1 MISCEDPLAQLGFRA
16 SESKFQVRFKEF
28 EIPVSTFQVDS
39 LNTVNFAGSPTKRLL
54 AGAVNDPVFGQ
65 IKSRVYTQIL
75 PSTRPN
81 FAASATFEKATIT
94 LAYDY
99 YYYGPKEAASL
110 DLQLFE
116 LADSIDPNS
125 GYYFNSNL
133 ALGAK
138 IGEAISLVNPSLFD
152 EAIIKN
158 TDRDT
163 RNDVIDTIFTEL
175 SADFGQ
181 RIFSL
186 AKDGGDNG
194 INDYIQFA
202 RFRQLFKGIC
212 IVPVS
217 FGHVFGIAP
226 SSSTSVNTRIT
237 IFYHEDGVSKRFALT
252 LGEGITGFSSFEIAR
267 NGAQLP
273 AFDDHYTGFNL
284 GEIAATQAGTGLM
297 ARADFTEVYSFFDA
311 LRFPILNSVEM
322 ELQSTATHLRIPNGI
337 RLRILRPN
345 NRNRLPLRNVVG
357 TDGGT
362 SVVEDLTF
370 ESRFFVIKNSDFTLD
385 VLGDDNTPMQLRS
398 ATEANTTFFRGFFTT
413 FVQTQLRLPA
423 ADRLSNL
430 GLIAANPDFQKS
442 LNGFSFQK
450 NKVKLRVYYTLP
462 ESD

>member
-1 MISCEDPLAQLGFRA
+1 MIACEDPLAQLGFRS

-28 EIPVSTFQVDS
+28 DIPVATFQVDS

-65 IKSRVYTQIL
+65 IKSRVFTQIL
-75 PSTRPN
+75 PSARPN
-81 FAASATFEKATIT
+81 FSASATFEKATLT

-99 YYYGPKEAASL
+99 YYYGPKEAISL
-110 DLQLFE
+110 DLHVFE

-133 ALGAK
+133 SVGAK
-138 IGEAISLVNPSLFD
+138 IGEAISLVNPGLFD

-158 TDRDT
+158 SDRDT
-163 RNDVIDTIFTEL
+163 RNDAVDTVFTEL
-175 SADFGQ
+175 SPSFGQ
-181 RIFSL
+181 RIFAL

-217 FGHVFGIAP
+217 FGHVFGVNP
-226 SSSTSVNTRIT
+226 SSVNTRIT
-237 IFYHEDGVSKRFALT
+237 IFYREDGVSKRFALT
-252 LGEGITGFSSFEIAR
+252 LSEAITGFSSFEILR
-267 NGAQLP
+267 NGTQLP
-273 AFDDHYTGFNL
+273 AFNDHYSNFNL

-297 ARADFTEVYSFFDA
+297 TRADFTDVYAFFDG
-311 LRFPILNSVEM
+311 LQFPILNSVEL
-322 ELQSTATHLRIPNGI
+322 ELQSNSAHLRIPNGI
-337 RLRILRPN
+337 RLRVLRPN

-357 TDGGT
+357 TDGSE

-370 ESRFFVIKNSDFTLD
+370 ERRYFVIKNSDFTLD
-385 VLGDDNTPMQLRS
+385 VLGDDNTAMQLRPVTQAS
-398 ATEANTTFFRGFFTT
+398 TTFFRGFFTT
-413 FVQTQLRLPA
+413 FTQTQLRLPA
-423 ADRLSNL
+423 TDRLTTL

-442 LNGFSFQK
+442 LNGFSFQR
-450 NKVKLRVYYTLP
+450 NTVKLRVYYTLP